1 MMNHQVAE
9 EALDQIMMAIGDL
22 GIHIGDTAILP
33 PETDQEPRLL
43 LLGQMAEDIV
53 LLVRAG
59 EAVIRNTATAAP

>member
-1 MMNHQVAE
+1 
-9 EALDQIMMAIGDL
+9 MAIGDL
-22 GIHIGDTAILP
+22 GIHIGDTAILA
-33 PETDQEPRLL
+33 PEADQRPRLR

>member
-33 PETDQEPRLL
+33 PETDQAPRLR

-59 EAVIRNTATAAP
+59 EAVIRISASAAP